1 VVRWRLVFADS
12 GYNYIRKSV
21 DFRRLVGFI
30 LEISISVGYV
40 TLRQLQD
47 FISVTFPLHLRAF
60 RASSGHRSGLSL
72 CSRGACVGG
81 VVQGRSPLAGVSR
94 WCEVRVR
101 VWGGCAR
108 ATQIASASDGS
119 SSRTVADRVRGMSL
133 ASCVSGA
140 SRRVSL
146 VGGGGARGGYDV
158 GSEGEFG
165 IGVGLG
171 TDWARVGRRLD
182 SSWVQVGLEMGASR
196 ERVGSELGAS
206 WERVGSESGASRVR
220 CAAAAFAAFA
230 VVRVASRFHGFA
242 VELGLFRGSSWASF
256 EGRESRKALA
266 SAPGA

>member
-1 VVRWRLVFADS
+1 M
-12 GYNYIRKSV
+12 
-21 DFRRLVGFI
+21 
-30 LEISISVGYV
+30 
-40 TLRQLQD
+40 
-47 FISVTFPLHLRAF
+47 
-60 RASSGHRSGLSL
+60 
-72 CSRGACVGG
+72 
-81 VVQGRSPLAGVSR
+81 
-94 WCEVRVR
+94 RVR

-171 TDWARVGRRLD
+171 TDWARVGLRLG
-182 SSWVQVGLEMGASR
+182 SSWVQVGLELCVGWARVGCTSAMVECKGRVQGSGGASR
-196 ERVGSELGAS
+196 LRGLAVVSDGVWEQSGMRDEVRCGVRNDRSRGVWGGCVNGSVG
-206 WERVGSESGASRVR
+206 RRSGADVGRRSGAR
-220 CAAAAFAAFA
+220 AASVKRTFKE
-230 VVRVASRFHGFA
+230 VC
-242 VELGLFRGSSWASF
+242 
-256 EGRESRKALA
+256 GRESRKALA